1 VPRHPAPAALDGQVG
16 QPLLSAVVE
25 VALDAP
31 AGLVG
36 GGGDPGPR
44 RGELRAQLGVVE
56 GDRELRGDEVDRVQP
71 VGGERVVDEAVL
83 QHQHR
88 PQAAPAEHVSIGR
101 LPTR

>member
-71 VGGERVVDEAVL
+71 VGGERVVDAVRDL
-83 QHQHR
+83 DAGR
-88 PQAAPAEHVSIGR
+88 GSAAHHGGGPVG
-101 LPTR
+101 